1 MNIRFKRIIMNN
13 FLCFQH
19 EELELENL
27 GYAVVSGINN
37 YKIDNAKS
45 NGSGKSSV
53 FNAISYA
60 LTGETLQGLS
70 NNIENVYGN
79 KEDCW
84 VQLILDVDGQE
95 FSIKRIKTPKQDL
108 KIFLDGKDI
117 SGKGIRESN
126 LVLKNYLPDLN
137 STLLGSIIM
146 LGQGLPCKFTDG
158 HPGKRKEKL
167 EKLTKSDYMIQL
179 IRDKLDKRGSILRT
193 TLREHEDLVVANRS
207 EINVYRKQLKD
218 INNELDALKN
228 YNSLDI
234 SDLIKSS
241 NENIERLKSSVE
253 YWKKDQLQ
261 VEADIEKLSK
271 EQIEIIKNYNKL
283 VKSST
288 KEIEDS
294 KMALNVDMQI
304 LRKELKNS
312 LGDVCPTCGQPIPDN
327 MRINVEEKQQQLK
340 EKEANYKELVDKENK
355 IREQLLAD
363 HNKNVD
369 KNKKILDQLNK
380 LKATSKANE
389 TKFSNDLL
397 AEQQNLFKLT
407 NLKESYNKLLTNA
420 DSINAK
426 ILKLEKLV
434 NTTQK
439 KIIEDKERLNIN
451 TNLISLTKREF
462 RGVLLENII
471 KYIDNKVKYYSKEV
485 FGTELLSFTL
495 NDNYIDIIYDGKY
508 YEALSGGEQQKVDI
522 IIQLA
527 LRDLLNTQLGIN
539 CNMLVIDEAFDFLD
553 TVGCQK
559 ILGLITNLSNIE
571 SVFIISHHINELQ
584 ISYDTEI
591 TVVKNNSGIST
602 IDIR

>member
-45 NGSGKSSV
+45 NGSGKSSI
-53 FNAISYA
+53 FNAISFA

-79 KEDCW
+79 KDDCW

-241 NENIERLKSSVE
+241 SENIERLKSSIE

-591 TVVKNNSGIST
+591 TVVKNNSGI
-602 IDIR
+602 RH

>member
-27 GYAVVSGINN
+27 GYVVVSGINN

-79 KEDCW
+79 KDDCW
-84 VQLILDVDGQE
+84 AQLILDVDGQE

-234 SDLIKSS
+234 SGLIKSS
-241 NENIERLKSSVE
+241 NENIERLKSSIE

-283 VKSST
+283 AKSST

-355 IREQLLAD
+355 IREQLLTD

-559 ILGLITNLSNIE
+559 ILGLITNLSNID

>member
-53 FNAISYA
+53 FNAISFA

-79 KEDCW
+79 REDCW

-241 NENIERLKSSVE
+241 NENIERLKSSIE

-369 KNKKILDQLNK
+369 KNKKILDQFNK

-407 NLKESYNKLLTNA
+407 NLKESYNRLLTNA

>member
-53 FNAISYA
+53 FNAISFA

-79 KEDCW
+79 RENCW

-241 NENIERLKSSVE
+241 NENIERLKSSIE

>member
-27 GYAVVSGINN
+27 GYVVVSGINN

-79 KEDCW
+79 RDDCW
-84 VQLILDVDGQE
+84 VQLILGVDGQE

-241 NENIERLKSSVE
+241 NENIERLKSSIE

-312 LGDVCPTCGQPIPDN
+312 LGDVCPTCGQPIPAN

-369 KNKKILDQLNK
+369 KNKKILDQFNK

-420 DSINAK
+420 DSTNAK

-591 TVVKNNSGIST
+591 TVVKNNSGI
-602 IDIR
+602 RH

>member
-27 GYAVVSGINN
+27 GYAIVSGINN

-79 KEDCW
+79 KDDCW
-84 VQLILDVDGQE
+84 AQLILDVDGQE

-294 KMALNVDMQI
+294 KMVLNVDMQI

>member
-79 KEDCW
+79 RDDCW

-241 NENIERLKSSVE
+241 NENIERLKSSIE
-253 YWKKDQLQ
+253 YWKKDQLR

-288 KEIEDS
+288 KEIEDL

-420 DSINAK
+420 DSTNAK

>member
-79 KEDCW
+79 KDDCW
-84 VQLILDVDGQE
+84 AQLILDVDGQE

-294 KMALNVDMQI
+294 KMVLNVDMQI

-369 KNKKILDQLNK
+369 KNKKILDQFNK

-397 AEQQNLFKLT
+397 VEQQNLFKLT

-420 DSINAK
+420 DSTNAK

>member
-45 NGSGKSSV
+45 NGSGKSSI
-53 FNAISYA
+53 FNAISFA

-241 NENIERLKSSVE
+241 NENIERLKSSIE

-355 IREQLLAD
+355 IREQLLTD

>member
-27 GYAVVSGINN
+27 GYAVVSGVNN

-53 FNAISYA
+53 FNAISFA

-241 NENIERLKSSVE
+241 NENIERLKSSIE

-369 KNKKILDQLNK
+369 KNKKILDQFNK

>member
-53 FNAISYA
+53 FNAISFA

-241 NENIERLKSSVE
+241 NENIERLKSSIE
-253 YWKKDQLQ
+253 YWKKNQLQ

-355 IREQLLAD
+355 IREQLLTD

-591 TVVKNNSGIST
+591 TVVKNNSGI
-602 IDIR
+602 RH

>member
-53 FNAISYA
+53 FNAISFA

-79 KEDCW
+79 REDCW

-241 NENIERLKSSVE
+241 NENIERLKSSIE
-253 YWKKDQLQ
+253 YWKKNQLQ

-369 KNKKILDQLNK
+369 KNKKILDQFNK

>member
-79 KEDCW
+79 KDDCW
-84 VQLILDVDGQE
+84 AQLILDVDGQE

-193 TLREHEDLVVANRS
+193 ALREHEDLVVANRS

>member
-53 FNAISYA
+53 FNAISFA

-79 KEDCW
+79 REDCW

-241 NENIERLKSSVE
+241 NENIERLKSSIE

-369 KNKKILDQLNK
+369 KNKKILDQFNK

>member
-27 GYAVVSGINN
+27 GYVVVSGINN

-79 KEDCW
+79 KDDCW

-241 NENIERLKSSVE
+241 NENIERLKSSIE

-261 VEADIEKLSK
+261 VEANIEKLSK

-369 KNKKILDQLNK
+369 KNKKILDQFNK

-397 AEQQNLFKLT
+397 VEQQNLFKLT
-407 NLKESYNKLLTNA
+407 NLKESYNKLLANA
-420 DSINAK
+420 DSTNAK

>member
-27 GYAVVSGINN
+27 GYAIVSGINN

-79 KEDCW
+79 KDDCW
-84 VQLILDVDGQE
+84 AQLILDVDGQE

-193 TLREHEDLVVANRS
+193 ALREHEDLVVANRS

-294 KMALNVDMQI
+294 KMVLNVDMQI

-355 IREQLLAD
+355 IREQLLTD

>member
-27 GYAVVSGINN
+27 GYVVVSGINN

-79 KEDCW
+79 KDDCW

-207 EINVYRKQLKD
+207 EINVYRKQLND

-241 NENIERLKSSVE
+241 NENIERLKSSIE

-369 KNKKILDQLNK
+369 KNKKILDQFNK
-380 LKATSKANE
+380 LKAASKANE

-407 NLKESYNKLLTNA
+407 NLKESYNKLLANA
-420 DSINAK
+420 DSTNAK

>member
-27 GYAVVSGINN
+27 GYVVVSGINN

-79 KEDCW
+79 KDDCW
-84 VQLILDVDGQE
+84 AQLILDVDGQE

-241 NENIERLKSSVE
+241 NENIERLKSSIE
-253 YWKKDQLQ
+253 YWKKDQRQ

-355 IREQLLAD
+355 IREQLLTD

-559 ILGLITNLSNIE
+559 ILGLITNLSNID

>member
-1 MNIRFKRIIMNN
+1 MNIRFKRITMNN

-179 IRDKLDKRGSILRT
+179 IREKLDKRGSILRT

-261 VEADIEKLSK
+261 VEANIEKLSK

-369 KNKKILDQLNK
+369 KNKKILDQFNK

-397 AEQQNLFKLT
+397 VEQQNLFKLT
-407 NLKESYNKLLTNA
+407 NLKESYNKLLANA
-420 DSINAK
+420 DSTNAK

>member
-27 GYAVVSGINN
+27 GYAIVSGINN

-79 KEDCW
+79 KDDCW
-84 VQLILDVDGQE
+84 AQLILDVDGQE

-193 TLREHEDLVVANRS
+193 ALREHEDLVVANRS

-294 KMALNVDMQI
+294 KMVLNVDMQI

>member
-27 GYAVVSGINN
+27 GYAIVSGINN

-79 KEDCW
+79 KDDCW
-84 VQLILDVDGQE
+84 AQLILDVDGQE

-294 KMALNVDMQI
+294 KMVLNVDMQI

-312 LGDVCPTCGQPIPDN
+312 LGDVCPTCGQPIPAN
-327 MRINVEEKQQQLK
+327 MRINAEEKQQQLK

-355 IREQLLAD
+355 IREQLLTD

-571 SVFIISHHINELQ
+571 SIFIISHHINELQ

>member
-53 FNAISYA
+53 FNAISFA

-79 KEDCW
+79 REDCW

-241 NENIERLKSSVE
+241 NENIERLKSSIE
-253 YWKKDQLQ
+253 YWKKNQLQ

-369 KNKKILDQLNK
+369 KNKKILDQFNK

-434 NTTQK
+434 NITQK

>member
-79 KEDCW
+79 KDDCW
-84 VQLILDVDGQE
+84 AQLILDVDGQE

>member
-27 GYAVVSGINN
+27 GYVVVSGINN

-79 KEDCW
+79 KEDCR

-193 TLREHEDLVVANRS
+193 TLREHEDLVVANKS

-241 NENIERLKSSVE
+241 NENIERLKSSIE

-261 VEADIEKLSK
+261 VEANIEKLSK

-369 KNKKILDQLNK
+369 KNKKILDQFNK

-397 AEQQNLFKLT
+397 VEQQNLFKLT
-407 NLKESYNKLLTNA
+407 NLKESYNKLLANA
-420 DSINAK
+420 DSTNAK

>member
-53 FNAISYA
+53 FNAISFA

-79 KEDCW
+79 REDCW

-241 NENIERLKSSVE
+241 NENIERLKSSIE

-327 MRINVEEKQQQLK
+327 MRINVEEKQRQLK

>member
-27 GYAVVSGINN
+27 GYVVVSGINN

-79 KEDCW
+79 KDDCW

-241 NENIERLKSSVE
+241 NENIERLKSSIE

-369 KNKKILDQLNK
+369 KNKKILDQFNK
-380 LKATSKANE
+380 LKAASKANE

-397 AEQQNLFKLT
+397 VEQQNLFKLT
-407 NLKESYNKLLTNA
+407 NLKESYNKLLANA
-420 DSINAK
+420 DSTNAK

>member
-53 FNAISYA
+53 FNAISFA

-241 NENIERLKSSVE
+241 NENIERLKSSIE
-253 YWKKDQLQ
+253 YWKKNQLQ

-591 TVVKNNSGIST
+591 TVVKNNSGI
-602 IDIR
+602 RH

>member
-79 KEDCW
+79 KDDCW
-84 VQLILDVDGQE
+84 AQLILDVDGQE

-193 TLREHEDLVVANRS
+193 ALREHEDLVVANRS

-294 KMALNVDMQI
+294 KMVLNVDMQI

-355 IREQLLAD
+355 IREQLLTD

>member
-53 FNAISYA
+53 FNAISFA

-79 KEDCW
+79 REDCW

-241 NENIERLKSSVE
+241 NENIERLKSSIE

-340 EKEANYKELVDKENK
+340 EKEANYKELVDKETK

-369 KNKKILDQLNK
+369 KNKKILDQFNK

-407 NLKESYNKLLTNA
+407 NLKESYNRLLTNA

>member
-27 GYAVVSGINN
+27 GYAVVSGVNN

-79 KEDCW
+79 KDDCW
-84 VQLILDVDGQE
+84 AQLILDVDGQE

-241 NENIERLKSSVE
+241 NENIERLKSSIE

-420 DSINAK
+420 DLTNAK

-553 TVGCQK
+553 NVGCQK

>member
-27 GYAVVSGINN
+27 GYVVVSGINN

-79 KEDCW
+79 RDDCW

-193 TLREHEDLVVANRS
+193 TLREHEDLVVANKS

-241 NENIERLKSSVE
+241 NENIKRLKSSIE

-261 VEADIEKLSK
+261 VEANIEKLSK

-369 KNKKILDQLNK
+369 KNKKILDQFNK
-380 LKATSKANE
+380 LKAASKANE

-407 NLKESYNKLLTNA
+407 NLKESYNKLLANA
-420 DSINAK
+420 DSTNVK

>member
-27 GYAVVSGINN
+27 GYVVVSGINN

-79 KEDCW
+79 KDDCW
-84 VQLILDVDGQE
+84 AQLILDVDGQE

-241 NENIERLKSSVE
+241 NENIERLKSSIE
-253 YWKKDQLQ
+253 YWKKDQRQ

-355 IREQLLAD
+355 IREQLLTD

>member
-27 GYAVVSGINN
+27 GYAIVSGINN

-79 KEDCW
+79 KDDCW
-84 VQLILDVDGQE
+84 AQLILDVDGQE

-294 KMALNVDMQI
+294 KMVLNVDMQI

-355 IREQLLAD
+355 IREQLLTD